1 MDLNEM
7 MQQAKELQARVG
19 AAQDALANVRVKG
32 LAGNGACI
40 IEMTG
45 KYDLVNVIIS
55 DDAMKKSAEELS
67 KIVRDAFIDAKG
79 KADTVIDKAMAD
91 ATRGVDLPL

>member
-7 MQQAKELQARVG
+7 MAQAKDLQARVS
-19 AAQDALANVRVKG
+19 AAQDSLAKVTVKG

-45 KYDLVNVIIS
+45 KYDLINVIIS
-55 DDAMKKSAEELS
+55 DTAMKNSAEELS
-67 KIVRDAFIDAKG
+67 KIVRDAFIDAKA
-79 KADTVIDKAMAD
+79 KADTLIDKAMSD
-91 ATRGVDLPL
+91 ATAGVDLPF